1 LSRAMALS
9 LRPSSV
15 PFPLALAP
23 RPTTM
28 ASTFSNNCKSTS
40 FAPPSPSHV
49 NRRRPI
55 LLFDIMD
62 TIVRDP
68 FYQDVPAFFG
78 MPLKEL
84 IECKHPATWIEFEKG
99 LIDEME
105 LARKFFK
112 DGRHLDLEGLK
123 TCMRRGYSY
132 LEGIEELL
140 HELKE
145 NSYEMHAFTNY
156 PIWYQMIEEKLK
168 ISRYLSW
175 TFCSCI
181 NGKRKPDRDFYLDVL
196 QHLKVDPPS
205 CVFIDDRLLRN
216 VEAALEVGIV
226 GIQFKS
232 ADLLRHDLFELGI
245 DFSANKHS
253 SSQNQLELK
262 KDQAS

>member
-1 LSRAMALS
+1 
-9 LRPSSV
+9 
-15 PFPLALAP
+15 
-23 RPTTM
+23 M
-28 ASTFSNNCKSTS
+28 ASAAVLRSGNRKSAS
-40 FAPPSPSHV
+40 FAPPSTP
-49 NRRRPI
+49 RAERGRPI
-55 LLFDIMD
+55 LLFDVMD

-84 IECKHPATWIEFEKG
+84 IECKNPTAWIEFEEG
-99 LIDEME
+99 SIDEKE

-112 DGRHLDLEGLK
+112 DGRPFDLEGLK
-123 TCMRRGYSY
+123 TCMRKGYSY

-140 HELKE
+140 QELKE
-145 NSYEMHAFTNY
+145 NGYEMHAFTNY
-156 PIWYQMIEEKLK
+156 PIWYEMIEEKLK

-181 NGKRKPDRDFYLDVL
+181 NGKRKPDRDFYLDAL

-205 CVFIDDRLLRN
+205 CVFIDDRVRN

-226 GIQFKS
+226 GIRFKS
-232 ADLLRHDLFELGI
+232 ADLLRHDLSEIGI

-253 SSQNQLELK
+253 SSQNDLK
-262 KDQAS
+262 LTKDHAS

>member
-1 LSRAMALS
+1 MVCLGQMAIS

-23 RPTTM
+23 RSPRM

-40 FAPPSPSHV
+40 FAPPSPSHAD
-49 NRRRPI
+49 RRRPI

-84 IECKHPATWIEFEKG
+84 IECKHPTSWIEFEEG
-99 LIDEME
+99 VIDEVRYYPCRWNWRENSSKME
-105 LARKFFK
+105 GLWIWKVGDYITSHYIIFVAI
-112 DGRHLDLEGLK
+112 GLK

-145 NSYEMHAFTNY
+145 NGYEMHAFTNY
-156 PIWYQMIEEKLK
+156 PIWYEMIEEKLT

-181 NGKRKPDRDFYLDVL
+181 NGKRKPNRDFYLDAL

-205 CVFIDDRLLRN
+205 CVFIDDRLL
-216 VEAALEVGIV
+216 ALN
-226 GIQFKS
+226 
-232 ADLLRHDLFELGI
+232 LLRE
-245 DFSANKHS
+245 
-253 SSQNQLELK
+253 
-262 KDQAS
+262 